1 MILPAAS
8 SSASR
13 QFPADL
19 LEGDRVVLHG
29 VAVELWGR
37 NEPWHGQMLHLGP
50 IHQLNPAQRY
60 TLRSQRETRRVNV
73 TDVAFLNGFST
84 ILFEEEA
91 GS

>member
-1 MILPAAS
+1 
-8 SSASR
+8 
-13 QFPADL
+13 
-19 LEGDRVVLHG
+19 
-29 VAVELWGR
+29 
-37 NEPWHGQMLHLGP
+37 MLHLGP